1 MAKTVTPLTVTKINN
16 AKPKDKLYRLFDGNG
31 LCLKILT
38 SGSKIWEY
46 RFKNPSTAKEDTL
59 IIGEYPL
66 ISLSEARAIQIEK
79 RSMVLKG
86 IDPKIKIKSLL
97 FEDLFLEWFNVWN
110 KGTKHNEA
118 IGSAIQRYVTPTL
131 KNFEVG
137 KIEPSHIVKAL
148 RELEKEGVLD
158 TLKKTKS
165 GLKQMFDY
173 LVAEGH
179 IKYNPVI
186 QVATSIFKKPK
197 KSHHRRLGNSQVY
210 MIHEFL
216 NYDGISPMIRLCTEF
231 IMRTVLRA
239 KEACTLKW
247 DYYDEK
253 NQLIIIPSQNMK
265 VKDGNDHIVSL
276 SSQAIEILIK
286 LKEITGDYE
295 YIFMNP
301 EFTDHINTEA
311 TTNAMKQQS
320 IPTTTHG
327 FRSLASTI
335 INEGS
340 LFRSGAIEACLAHRD
355 KDTIRATYNKAKY
368 LQERR
373 EILQWWSDFID
384 QCDTEENNLL
394 TLQKYDILNIL
405 GAMS

>member
-1 MAKTVTPLTVTKINN
+1 MAKQTTPLTVAKINN

-31 LCLKILT
+31 LCLKILS
-38 SGSKIWEY
+38 SGSKTWEY
-46 RFKNPSTAKEDTL
+46 RFKNPTTNKEDTL
-59 IIGEYPL
+59 VIGEYPL
-66 ISLSEARAIQIEK
+66 ISLAEARTIHLEK
-79 RSMVLKG
+79 RSLVLKG
-86 IDPKIKIKSLL
+86 IDPKVKIKSLL
-97 FEDLFLEWFNVWN
+97 FGDLFSEWFSKWN
-110 KGTKHNEA
+110 KGTKHNDA
-118 IGSAIQRYVTPTL
+118 IGSAIQRYILPTL
-131 KNFEVG
+131 KNYEIS
-137 KIEPSHIVKAL
+137 KIEPSHIVKSL
-148 RELEKEGVLD
+148 RTLEKEGVLD

-173 LVAEGH
+173 LVAEGY

-186 QVATSIFKKPK
+186 QVSSSLFKKPT
-197 KSHHRRLGNSQVY
+197 KSNHRKLENNQIY
-210 MIHEFL
+210 LMHEFL
-216 NYDGISPMIRLCTEF
+216 NYEGINPMIRLCTDF
-231 IMRTVLRA
+231 IMRTLLRA

-247 DYYDEK
+247 DYYDEE

-265 VKDGNDHIVSL
+265 VKDGNDHIVPL
-276 SSQAIEILIK
+276 SKQVIKILATVK
-286 LKEITGDYE
+286 NITGKYD

-301 EFTDHINTEA
+301 ELTNHINTEA

-320 IPTTTHG
+320 VPTSTHG

-373 EILQWWSDFID
+373 EIMQWWSDFID
-384 QCDTEENNLL
+384 QCDTKENNLS
-394 TLQKYDILNIL
+394 TLKRYDILNIER
-405 GAMS
+405 SI

>member
-1 MAKTVTPLTVTKINN
+1 MAKTVTPLTVAKINN

-31 LCLKILT
+31 LCLKILS

-46 RFKNPSTAKEDTL
+46 RFKNPITDKEDTF
-59 IIGEYPL
+59 IIGDYPL
-66 ISLSEARAIQIEK
+66 ISLSEARIIQTEK
-79 RSMVLKG
+79 RSMVAKG
-86 IDPKIKIKSLL
+86 IDPKIKIKSQL
-97 FEDLFLEWFNVWN
+97 FKDLFPEWFNLWST
-110 KGTKHNEA
+110 GTKHNIATE
-118 IGSAIQRYVTPTL
+118 SVIQRYIMPIL
-131 KNFEVG
+131 KDYDVSR
-137 KIEPSHIVKAL
+137 IEPPQIVKAL
-148 RELEKEGVLD
+148 RELEKADKLD
-158 TLKKTKS
+158 TLLKTKS
-165 GLKQMFDY
+165 GLKLMFDY
-173 LVAEGH
+173 LVAEGY

-197 KSHHRRLGNSQVY
+197 KSHHRRLENNQIY
-210 MIHEFL
+210 LIHDFF
-216 NYDGISPMIRLCTEF
+216 NYEGVSPIIRLCTQF
-231 IMRTVLRA
+231 LMRTALRA

-247 DYYDEK
+247 DYYDEV
-253 NQLIIIPSQNMK
+253 NQLMIIPSENMK
-265 VKDGNDHIVSL
+265 VKDGTDHIIPL
-276 SSQAIEILIK
+276 SSQLIDILNT

-295 YIFMNP
+295 YIFMNA

-311 TTNAMKQQS
+311 TTNAMKQQNV
-320 IPTTTHG
+320 PTSTHG

-355 KDTIRATYNKAKY
+355 KDTIRAIYNKAKY

-394 TLQKYDILNIL
+394 ALKKYDILSI
-405 GAMS
+405 